1 MSITLVLGGARSGK
15 SRLAESLAQDP
26 KYYIAT
32 AEAFD
37 DEMKSRIEAHKSQ
50 RGGSWQTVEAPI
62 ALASE
67 IKRLDRPEAF
77 ILVDCITLWLSNL
90 LLADMNWEDELEQ
103 LLGVLGSLQ
112 GEVVIVSNEVGLG
125 IVPDNA
131 LARRFRDA
139 QGIANQSIAEVA
151 DVVVMMI
158 AGMDLQLK
166 GPQQGRIGPPLG

>member
-15 SRLAESLAQDP
+15 SRMAENLAQSP

-37 DEMKSRIEAHKSQ
+37 DEMKNRIATHKVQ
-50 RGGSWQTVEAPI
+50 RGDGWETIEAPI
-62 ALASE
+62 ALAAA
-67 IKRLDRPEAF
+67 ITKHDRPETF

-90 LLADMNWEDELEQ
+90 LLADMDWEDELEQ
-103 LLGVLGSLQ
+103 LLGVLGSLK